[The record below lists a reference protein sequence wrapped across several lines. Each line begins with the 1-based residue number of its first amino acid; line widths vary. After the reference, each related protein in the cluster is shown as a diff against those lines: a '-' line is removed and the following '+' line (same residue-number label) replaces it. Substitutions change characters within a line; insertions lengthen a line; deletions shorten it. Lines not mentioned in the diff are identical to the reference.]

1 MFHRLYIFVDLA
13 DIFGKIF
20 FISVKCIWKPIEIRR
35 CMLPEILTSRIWPIF
50 FLPTISL
57 QTFNLSKTF
66 PPKIFVW
73 NFSQENFPSLCIPCI
88 LVYFSFYGKFADST
102 ETLQHKIGNSVTIR
116 CNNHEEV
123 RAFNLA
129 VPGFFGLVLP
139 RGEGTMWPP
148 FLNSGRIEL
157 WTWNLAEWFS
167 AMLQIKWHKKNF
179 NMVTSAVMT
188 SLIIRAL
195 AQNYAKKCKNGT
207 ISKIE
212 IVRVRKKVFY
222 FSFPFL
228 KAKRS

>member
-73 NFSQENFPSLCIPCI
+73 NFSQENFRSLCIPCI
-88 LVYFSFYGKFADST
+88 LVYFSFYGKLADST

-123 RAFNLA
+123 RAFNSSC
-129 VPGFFGLVLP
+129 PGIFWSCVAPGGGHNVA
-139 RGEGTMWPP
+139 P
-148 FLNSGRIEL
+148 F
-157 WTWNLAEWFS
+157 
-167 AMLQIKWHKKNF
+167 
-179 NMVTSAVMT
+179 
-188 SLIIRAL
+188 
-195 AQNYAKKCKNGT
+195 
-207 ISKIE
+207 SK
-212 IVRVRKKVFY
+212 FW
-222 FSFPFL
+222 
-228 KAKRS
+228 